1 MKITVSELE
10 ISAEELKANR
20 TLSDVIIQSI
30 INAFDRLNAQSN
42 CKYEE
47 ESEEEE

>member
-30 INAFDRLNAQSN
+30 INAFDRVCSVEEET
-42 CKYEE
+42 EE

>member
-1 MKITVSELE
+1 MKVTVSELE

-30 INAFDRLNAQSN
+30 INAFDRVGSFEDET
-42 CKYEE
+42 EE
-47 ESEEEE
+47 ESEENE